1 MCLFGGLGGGGLAEG
16 GVGEGY
22 AFRRSEKT
30 ALIKL
35 NKGFFAFYGFVDYT
49 RIDFVQRPGAA
60 KMTGNI
66 VDNIPPP
73 RDNFGRF
80 ALTCFI
86 ANLQTYLRETSE
98 SLSYPFGKIVFF
110 WLQFAEALH
119 LQRLLPPLFDILYLW
134 PPENEWSAFNA
145 YIKVLRAGFDPFGNS
160 VPTSRHAHKPQF
172 FFSDCPFGR
181 SAP

>member
-1 MCLFGGLGGGGLAEG
+1 M
-16 GVGEGY
+16 GEGY

-73 RDNFGRF
+73 ETILVGSPLH
-80 ALTCFI
+80 AL
-86 ANLQTYLRETSE
+86 LR
-98 SLSYPFGKIVFF
+98 IC
-110 WLQFAEALH
+110 
-119 LQRLLPPLFDILYLW
+119 
-134 PPENEWSAFNA
+134 
-145 YIKVLRAGFDPFGNS
+145 
-160 VPTSRHAHKPQF
+160 RHI
-172 FFSDCPFGR
+172 
-181 SAP
+181 